1 LSTEREVLVVGGGPT
16 GSIVATMLAR
26 SGHQVLLV
34 CEERREGGLPVETV
48 VPGAITTLERLGLTC
63 AVGECAIPGPAR
75 HGRCWSSSAL
85 DIEDLDDSHRGW
97 RFLRPALDRWLRAR
111 ARESGV
117 EVMQA
122 TRATGPLPKTGCGE
136 VKLEQAGRTIT
147 IETGLVIAATGRA
160 SGSPLLP
167 VEVVDRLPDMIA
179 ISTVVD
185 GEPADADASVVEAV
199 AEGWIWWL
207 PFADGRSSLALFCDP
222 AEVRDRGRDEVWTS
236 ALRAAVGPAATVESA
251 QLRGTLATARLH
263 RATGN
268 LLLAGDAISAIDPLS
283 SQGLEKALVS
293 AESTAL
299 AARTV
304 LIGESDLETMVETR
318 GRWERRLFRMHR
330 QRALDLYRSEG
341 RFIEHP
347 FWSARHRLM
356 ETNSPESSAPTGRL
370 TPASDLLQ
378 SPRWVP
384 DGDRLV
390 ARDGLRLSSSD
401 EESIDQIGSIPTRVL
416 MELVGDGIE
425 MRHLHQRVADVP
437 YFIDQSPAHLRK
449 ILQEMCRLGLLVES

>member
-1 LSTEREVLVVGGGPT
+1 MSTEREVLVVGGGPT
-16 GSIVATMLAR
+16 GSIVATMLAQ

-48 VPGAITTLERLGLTC
+48 VPGAFPTLDRLGLSC

-85 DIEDLDDSHRGW
+85 DIEDLDDSQRGW

-111 ARESGV
+111 ASDAGV
-117 EVMQA
+117 EVMEA
-122 TRATGPLPKTGCGE
+122 TRASGPLPMTGCGE
-136 VKLEQAGRTIT
+136 VNLEQAGRTIP
-147 IETGLVIAATGRA
+147 IEAGLVIAATGRA
-160 SGSPLLP
+160 SGAPLLP
-167 VEVVDRLPDMIA
+167 VEVIDRLPDLIA
-179 ISTVVD
+179 ISSVVD
-185 GEPADADASVVEAV
+185 GTPTDADASVVEAV

-222 AEVRDRGRDEVWTS
+222 AEVRTRGRDEVWTS
-236 ALRAAVGPAATVESA
+236 AMSAAVGPAAMVESA
-251 QLRGTLATARLH
+251 RLRGTLATARLH
-263 RATGN
+263 RASGG

-304 LIGESDLETMVETR
+304 LIGASDLETMVEAR
-318 GRWERRLFRMHR
+318 GRWEGRLFRMHR
-330 QRALDLYRSEG
+330 QRALDLYRAEE
-341 RFIEHP
+341 RFLEHP
-347 FWSARHRLM
+347 FWSTRHLLA
-356 ETNSPESSAPTGRL
+356 ETRPPQSSVPTGRL

-390 ARDGLRLSSSD
+390 ARDGVRLCHSD
-401 EESIDQIGSIPTRVL
+401 EESIDQIGAIPTGVL
-416 MELVGDGIE
+416 MELVGEGIE
-425 MRHLHQRVADVP
+425 MRQLHQRVADVP
-437 YFIDQSPAHLRK
+437 YFIDQSPDSLRK
-449 ILQEMCRLGLLVES
+449 ILQEMCRLGLLVEG

>member
-1 LSTEREVLVVGGGPT
+1 MSTEREVLVVGGGPT

-48 VPGAITTLERLGLTC
+48 VPGAVTTLDRLGLSC

-85 DIEDLDDSHRGW
+85 DIEDLDDSQRGW

-111 ARESGV
+111 ARDSGV
-117 EVMQA
+117 EVMEA
-122 TRATGPLPKTGCGE
+122 TRATSPLPMTGSGE
-136 VKLEQAGRTIT
+136 VKLEQAGQIT
-147 IETGLVIAATGRA
+147 TVAAGLVIAATGRA

-179 ISTVVD
+179 ISSVVD
-185 GEPADADASVVEAV
+185 GTPADADASVVEAV

-222 AEVRDRGRDEVWTS
+222 AEVRDRGRDAVWTS
-236 ALRAAVGPAATVESA
+236 AMSAAVGPAATVESA
-251 QLRGTLATARLH
+251 RLRGTLATARLH

-293 AESTAL
+293 AESTAM

-304 LIGESDLETMVETR
+304 LIGASDLETMVEAR

-330 QRALDLYRSEG
+330 KRALDLYRSEA
-341 RFIEHP
+341 RFPEHP
-347 FWSARHRLM
+347 FWSTRHLLAESR
-356 ETNSPESSAPTGRL
+356 SPESSVPTGRL

-378 SPRWVP
+378 SPRWIP

-390 ARDGLRLSSSD
+390 ACDGVRLSDSD
-401 EESIDQIGSIPTRVL
+401 EESIDQIGSIPTGVL

-425 MRHLHQRVADVP
+425 MQHLHQRVAEVP
-437 YFIDQSPAHLRK
+437 YFIDQTPDSLRK
-449 ILQEMCRLGLLVES
+449 ILQEMCRLGLLVEG